1 MPESKLHEM
10 FKLAMWDE
18 HISHALYLATAGKT
32 KDRLM
37 KNKLLYLAADEKAHL
52 EELRDMHRVLCCSEE
67 IELTKIGFPS
77 PAETGFMKSDSE
89 LNFDAFLA
97 FAMEKESSA
106 LNFYLKMSDHLGHDS
121 KASATMLHFSA
132 MEGDHYSLLKTE
144 LEKLRRGTA

>member
-37 KNKLLYLAADEKAHL
+37 KNKLLYLAADEKAHNK
-52 EELRDMHRVLCCSEE
+52 V
-67 IELTKIGFPS
+67 GFPS